1 MISVVFEWTAA
12 VRINRSLRHVHISQ
26 ARTSGV
32 QSTTSTHQTDTSRFT
47 GPPRE
52 CGTPVQAADAQKLM
66 GGVDASGK
74 LRVLDNIVDA
84 QGNPI
89 LVPGIGID
97 LDRFCSWL
105 PDKDVPGLSLA
116 AHKGSHPG
124 CTGAVADKLGEIG
137 RERAARIRLAVASLT
152 EPEEIA
158 QAIIAANRN
167 SEEGILRLQQKIRM
181 ALSKPLTLHR
191 DIGHATSVKVLEAWK
206 RALR

>member
-1 MISVVFEWTAA
+1 VISVVFEWTAA

-52 CGTPVQAADAQKLM
+52 CDTPVQTADAQKLM

-124 CTGAVADKLGEIG
+124 FTGAVAEKLGAIG
-137 RERAARIRLAVASLT
+137 RQRAARVRQSVASLK
-152 EPEEIA
+152 EPDDIA
-158 QAIIAANRN
+158 KAIISANRAA
-167 SEEGILRLQQKIRM
+167 EEQILHLQGKIRKG
-181 ALSKPLTLHR
+181 LGKPLTLHR
-191 DIGHATSVKVLEAWK
+191 DAGHVQSIDIFEAWRK
-206 RALR
+206 ELR